1 MDLNHLRSFATV
13 AKFGHLTRAAEA
25 LHLSQPALSGHIKL
39 MEEELG
45 VSLFERT
52 PSGMSL
58 TPAGARLV
66 TEAEGI
72 LAAVAHLIQTAQALR
87 GQPTGHLSVGTVL
100 EPGVLRV
107 GELIVRSLERYPQI
121 QIELQQVM
129 SSDALARIRTGSL
142 DASFY
147 FGDEP
152 NSGVVAVPLRE
163 LVYRVAI
170 PCAWADELKG
180 APWEAVAERP
190 WIVAP
195 EPSTHRQLVLKLFGG
210 EPPPRIVLADNETV
224 INNLIES
231 GVGISVL
238 REDAVS
244 PLPDDC
250 RYFIWPDAEVSTRL
264 WLLHTEDRAGD
275 PLITALR
282 DVLAE
287 VWEQR

>member
-282 DVLAE
+282 DALAE

>member
-1 MDLNHLRSFATV
+1 MDLNHLRSFVTV

-25 LHLSQPALSGHIKL
+25 LHLSQPALSGHIKV
-39 MEEELG
+39 MEEQLG

-129 SSDALARIRTGSL
+129 SSDALARVRNGSL

-180 APWEAVAERP
+180 ASWEAVAERP

-195 EPSTHRQLVLKLFGG
+195 DPSTHRQLVLKLFGG

-224 INNLIES
+224 ITNLIES

-238 REDAVS
+238 REEAVS
-244 PLPDDC
+244 QLPEGC
-250 RYFIWPDAEVSTRL
+250 RYFIWPDVKVSTNL
-264 WLLHTEDRAGD
+264 WLLHNEDRASD
-275 PLITALR
+275 PLINALR

-287 VWEQR
+287 VWEQK

>member
-1 MDLNHLRSFATV
+1 MDLTHLRSFATV

-25 LHLSQPALSGHIKL
+25 LHLSQPALSGHIKV
-39 MEEELG
+39 MEEQLG

-72 LAAVAHLIQTAQALR
+72 LAAVAHLVQTAQALR

-129 SSDALARIRTGSL
+129 SSDALARVRNGSL

-163 LVYRVAI
+163 LVYLVAI
-170 PCAWADELKG
+170 PSAWADELTG
-180 APWEAVAERP
+180 ASWEAVAERP

-224 INNLIES
+224 ITNLIES

-238 REDAVS
+238 REEALS
-244 PLPDDC
+244 QLPEGC
-250 RYFIWPDAEVSTRL
+250 RYFIWPDVKVSTKL
-264 WLLHTEDRAGD
+264 WLLHTQDRASD
-275 PLITALR
+275 PLISALR
-282 DVLAE
+282 NVLAE
-287 VWEQR
+287 VWELK